1 MIYLVLQAMVAS
13 TPAHKE
19 EGKNSMPKQ
28 QTRAQQA
35 AAVAS
40 NSGEHKQRPHH
51 DEALKC
57 PRCDSSNT
65 KFCYYNNYSTTQPRY
80 LCKACRRY
88 WTQGGTLRSVPQ
100 GGNSR
105 KNKRN
110 SKASSSSTAAALSSS
125 TTSSATR
132 IITSSTQQLMMV
144 TTPTPMMT
152 MDFSGMLPTFMST
165 AAVGDSL
172 EELTVPLPFAPLS
185 LSSNSTPSGGATT
198 ASFLDML
205 GFLDDGNNSTS
216 NGNEM
221 AAMEDPLPPFDAMP
235 MQLMGPLQG
244 QGMSNAS
251 TGGLQQWSSAQHGS
265 FNDGGF
271 AAGSSMTGV
280 RQQQQQQVGDHGGH
294 EQEHKVALMDY
305 WTNSN
310 GASKGSDE
318 PGPSGSSAAKT
329 KFPWQ

>member
-1 MIYLVLQAMVAS
+1 
-13 TPAHKE
+13 
-19 EGKNSMPKQ
+19 
-28 QTRAQQA
+28 
-35 AAVAS
+35 
-40 NSGEHKQRPHH
+40 
-51 DEALKC
+51 
-57 PRCDSSNT
+57 
-65 KFCYYNNYSTTQPRY
+65 
-80 LCKACRRY
+80 
-88 WTQGGTLRSVPQ
+88 
-100 GGNSR
+100 
-105 KNKRN
+105 
-110 SKASSSSTAAALSSS
+110 
-125 TTSSATR
+125 
-132 IITSSTQQLMMV
+132 
-144 TTPTPMMT
+144 

-221 AAMEDPLPPFDAMP
+221 AAMEHPLPPFDAMP

-280 RQQQQQQVGDHGGH
+280 RQQQQQQQVGDHGGH